1 MAGSKKMRRVGKKI
15 AYCWLQGRE
24 ISSDYMRKKGCMS
37 KRKQHIGICKYLQLY
52 QKGNLTICD
61 NNCSCKLTFQKEE
74 DDNGYGH
81 FGTERNR

>member
-1 MAGSKKMRRVGKKI
+1 
-15 AYCWLQGRE
+15 
-24 ISSDYMRKKGCMS
+24 MS

-61 NNCSCKLTFQKEE
+61 NNCSCELTFQKEE